1 MQENE
6 IITLVLGLGAL
17 IFTYLRRK
25 ELENMPGWGVA
36 LAAILSLVGAWIF
49 TVAEGV
55 FWGPQLN
62 ILEHFCYAASSV
74 LFATWCWMQKR
85 AESRP
90 TG

>member
-17 IFTYLRRK
+17 IFTFIRRK
-25 ELENMPGWGVA
+25 ELESMPGWGVA
-36 LAAILSLVGAWIF
+36 LAAILALVGAWIF
-49 TVAEGV
+49 TVAEEIV
-55 FWGPQLN
+55 WGSQLN

-74 LFATWCWMQKR
+74 LLATWCWMQNR